1 MNDPMPAAALAA
13 TLTATSSPATATRL
27 DQGAALRLLLAN
39 RAMLIGYI
47 NAITGDP
54 TLTED
59 VFQEVSIVVMDKHA
73 QVDGPD
79 GFRPW
84 TRTIARFQALKAV
97 NRRKSSPLRLT
108 DAVIDRLD
116 VAWQTSD
123 GEQPRGDEI
132 AALSQCVSKLT
143 PRAQR
148 LVQLR
153 YHEDMAG
160 ARIAEILQRPLNT
173 IYVAISRIHRSLAE
187 CVRQE
192 LARRGTPRVD

>member
-1 MNDPMPAAALAA
+1 MNDPMPAALALPDTAPGPAA
-13 TLTATSSPATATRL
+13 PARL

-73 QVDGPD
+73 QVDGAE

-84 TRTIARFQALKAV
+84 ARTIARFQALKAV
-97 NRRKSSPLRLT
+97 SRRRNAPLRLT

-116 VAWQTSD
+116 AAWQAGD
-123 GEQPRGDEI
+123 GGPARGDEI
-132 AALSQCVSKLT
+132 AALSHCLGKLT

-153 YHEDMAG
+153 YHEDLPG
-160 ARIAEILQRPLNT
+160 ARIAELLQRPLNT
-173 IYVAISRIHRSLAE
+173 VYVAISRIHRALAE

-192 LARRGTPRVD
+192 LARRGTPHAD